1 MYIKKIQFE
10 NMLIVEVKNGNVEQ
24 ALKKLKNKVRN
35 VKQVKML
42 RDRQEFTKPSV
53 SKRLQKQKAH
63 IAKRA
68 EQGRAKTLDQLIE
81 LGKSRGYKYPVPWAK
96 KIMASRHF

>member
-53 SKRLQKQKAH
+53 SKRLQKQKA
-63 IAKRA
+63 
-68 EQGRAKTLDQLIE
+68 
-81 LGKSRGYKYPVPWAK
+81 KYIQK
-96 KIMASRHF
+96 LKEKEEK

>member
-53 SKRLQKQKAH
+53 SKRLQKQKAKY
-63 IAKRA
+63 IQKLKEKEGVA
-68 EQGRAKTLDQLIE
+68 T
-81 LGKSRGYKYPVPWAK
+81 KSKFKPVFKAVSK
-96 KIMASRHF
+96 NFCNLMIDD

>member
-1 MYIKKIQFE
+1 MYIKKIQIE
-10 NMLIVEVKNGNVEQ
+10 NMLIVEVRNGNVEQ

-53 SKRLQKQKAH
+53 SKRLKKQKA
-63 IAKRA
+63 
-68 EQGRAKTLDQLIE
+68 
-81 LGKSRGYKYPVPWAK
+81 KYIQK
-96 KIMASRHF
+96 LKEKEEK

>member
-1 MYIKKIQFE
+1 MYIKKIQIE

-53 SKRLQKQKAH
+53 SKRLKKQKA
-63 IAKRA
+63 
-68 EQGRAKTLDQLIE
+68 
-81 LGKSRGYKYPVPWAK
+81 KYIQK
-96 KIMASRHF
+96 LKEKEEK